1 MDSRDP
7 CRAPPRDDR
16 ARRPLRKD
24 APRLA
29 KNFVYQQ
36 QWNVNMLRCCVV
48 KKTLTSRGSP
58 LFHLPRNH
66 RADLQIAFWCIN
78 GIFRV
83 WLERV

>member
-1 MDSRDP
+1 MET
-7 CRAPPRDDR
+7 
-16 ARRPLRKD
+16 ARV
-24 APRLA
+24 A

-36 QWNVNMLRCCVV
+36 PWNVNMPRCCAV
-48 KKTLTSRGSP
+48 KKALISRGSP

-66 RADLQIAFWCIN
+66 RAGLQIAFWCIN